1 MHNERNKIDDLV
13 EHVESYIEIQQQL
26 TQLKIAEK
34 SSIIGASML
43 SAMIVGSFL
52 LLVFLFTSIALAFLF
67 ANYLGKV
74 YLGFFAVAGIY
85 FFIALVLMMMKESLL
100 KVPIANIIIK
110 NFFKENQHD

>member
-13 EHVESYIEIQQQL
+13 EHVESYIDTQQQL

-43 SAMIVGSFL
+43 SAMIIGSFL
-52 LLVFLFTSIALAFLF
+52 LLVFLFASIAFAFLL
-67 ANYLGKV
+67 ANYFGKV

-85 FFIALVLMMMKESLL
+85 FFIALVLMLLKESLL
-100 KVPIANIIIK
+100 KTPIANTIIK